1 MDSAIN
7 DDTVAACACA
17 DKSQVA
23 GPLDAVIMLHF
34 ILQYSLLRLFEGF
47 HFT

>member
-1 MDSAIN
+1 M
-7 DDTVAACACA
+7 AACTGT

-23 GPLDAVIMLHF
+23 GPLDVVIMLHF
-34 ILQYSLLRLFEGF
+34 ILQYSLLWLLEGF